1 MCCGSWGR
9 EESDTTERL
18 NCTEGCLAR
27 QSVLHFLGT
36 RFRSMT
42 IFSGSGCG
50 VHDLGCSL
58 WSRNPFPASGVW
70 GCLGNSRPE
79 APAWLRGS
87 PSPALCVRSPGDFA
101 AFAGVAV
108 PPALV
113 CPPCPLPRV
122 AGCGPGGW
130 APTAGTRAAVSC
142 VFNPMTGA
150 SVQSQPGTTSS
161 SLAQSECAY
170 SSPWLQ
176 MKRAN

>member
-1 MCCGSWGR
+1 MSSDLGFGWTPGVGDGQGSLVCCGSWGR

-27 QSVLHFLGT
+27 QSVLYFLGT

-79 APAWLRGS
+79 ALGI
-87 PSPALCVRSPGDFA
+87 
-101 AFAGVAV
+101 
-108 PPALV
+108 
-113 CPPCPLPRV
+113 
-122 AGCGPGGW
+122 
-130 APTAGTRAAVSC
+130 
-142 VFNPMTGA
+142 
-150 SVQSQPGTTSS
+150 
-161 SLAQSECAY
+161 LAI
-170 SSPWLQ
+170 
-176 MKRAN
+176 KDR